1 MDSQGDRVDVSSNVS
16 LRCFLA
22 NSRGTCAMKSRHE
35 GGVVDK
41 DLNVY
46 GTSSLKIAGSSVNGI
61 MLILD
66 MSITPTIG
74 AAKTAS
80 TALVIGEKAVAIIAR
95 ELGIKMLC
103 FSDDRPKK
111 VR

>member
-1 MDSQGDRVDVSSNVS
+1 MDSQGDRVDVSSDVS
-16 LRCFLA
+16 LHSSLT
-22 NSRGTCAMKSRHE
+22 NNRGTCAMKSHHE

-66 MSITPTIG
+66 MSITPTIV
-74 AAKTAS
+74 AANTAS
-80 TALVIGEKAVAIIAR
+80 TALVIGEKAVVIIAR
-95 ELGIKMLC
+95 ELGIKM
-103 FSDDRPKK
+103 
-111 VR
+111 